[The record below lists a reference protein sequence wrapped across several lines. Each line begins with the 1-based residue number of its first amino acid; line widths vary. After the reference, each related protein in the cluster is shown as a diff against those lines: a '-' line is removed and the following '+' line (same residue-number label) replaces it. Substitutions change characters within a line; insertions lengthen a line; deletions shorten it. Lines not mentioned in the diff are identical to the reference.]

1 MRPCFLKSALC
12 AGEIRLSDPFKE
24 AAGNRKVLTADES
37 AEGRLDSWLTAEI
50 GEALRTGQDVAEDQ
64 SQVEEQ
70 LRALGY
76 LE

>member
-1 MRPCFLKSALC
+1 MKLVEDIAPARATL
-12 AGEIRLSDPFKE
+12 
-24 AAGNRKVLTADES
+24 
-37 AEGRLDSWLTAEI
+37 
-50 GEALRTGQDVAEDQ
+50 DVAEDQ

>member
-1 MRPCFLKSALC
+1 MEVVEDLAPQRATLA
-12 AGEIRLSDPFKE
+12 
-24 AAGNRKVLTADES
+24 
-37 AEGRLDSWLTAEI
+37 
-50 GEALRTGQDVAEDQ
+50 VAEDQ